1 MPLLPLRA
9 AASSMNSAA
18 GLRIS
23 CAVTRPFVLDAPPR
37 ARAPPAAARIANPS
51 RISSTPFAL
60 SNDLLPLDRR
70 RTWNG
75 WEAQRSGTRPA
86 FGQSTFGAPHH
97 QLLLK
102 DCRKEQQ
109 EENSIRTS
117 GTAWFARFTP
127 SCQSGPQ

>member
-1 MPLLPLRA
+1 PLTDRRMPLLPLRA

-75 WEAQRSGTRPA
+75 WEAQRSGTRPGKHCKYA
-86 FGQSTFGAPHH
+86 VAARS
-97 QLLLK
+97 
-102 DCRKEQQ
+102 
-109 EENSIRTS
+109 NSIK
-117 GTAWFARFTP
+117 
-127 SCQSGPQ
+127 